1 MSLYLKLKADRVSA
15 MKDKENPDAKIQK
28 SVITTLL
35 GELEQEA
42 KRDGRDVADE
52 HVVKVCKKLIKSNN
66 ETMAARPSDV
76 LVKENT
82 FLEDY
87 LPKQLS
93 EDQLHKL
100 ISESGATNIGQAM
113 GYLNQNYKDQFDGKL
128 ASKLAREV
136 LS

>member
-1 MSLYLKLKADRVSA
+1 MSLYLKLKDNRISA

-42 KRDGRDVADE
+42 KRNGRDITDE
-52 HVVKVCKKLIKSNN
+52 HVVKACKKLIKSNN
-66 ETMAARPSDV
+66 ETMTARPSDV
-76 LVKENT
+76 LVKENA

-93 EDQLHKL
+93 EEQLRKL
-100 ISESGATNIGQAM
+100 ISESGSTNIGQAM

-128 ASKLAREV
+128 ASKIAREA